1 MKKSK
6 LFLLFLIVIN
16 LLLYGVPL
24 YHSYN
29 SFQNLVLDR
38 IDATQIT
45 SIRVLK
51 SSNEQEIKVDD
62 PKEIEKIIHEFS
74 DVKLKRSDAS
84 ERPAETY
91 WIRIYV
97 NKDHR
102 FGMTLYGTDY
112 LYFNDRSSNSK
123 YHSGNFKI
131 TSKFDGESITS
142 LFK

>member
-1 MKKSK
+1 M
-6 LFLLFLIVIN
+6 FLIVIN

-74 DVKLKRSDAS
+74 DVKLKEVMHQNDLR
-84 ERPAETY
+84 RP
-91 WIRIYV
+91 I
-97 NKDHR
+97 
-102 FGMTLYGTDY
+102 G
-112 LYFNDRSSNSK
+112 
-123 YHSGNFKI
+123 
-131 TSKFDGESITS
+131 
-142 LFK
+142 